1 MNPFEQLLANLKA
14 PKILGDLPQLTGVIP
29 SSTALK
35 HSPVAANLFS
45 AFTGGP
51 LKLNDFNNTGSATIN
66 PMAGGM
72 NLSFGNGF
80 GVDLNAKNK
89 QIGLQTP
96 IGTLSGNFSKNNPG
110 VNVNIQTPIGTL
122 SGNFNKDNPEV
133 NVAFPVGKTADVQ
146 AGYDRT
152 RGAFGELNF
161 NIPFGGNQQPSG
173 GRLPIP
179 SLPSN
184 PVPEVVRPPS
194 TGRFLSGDTPFH
206 LLPKTES
213 VDPDQEFL
221 KNFIRG
227 RL

>member
-1 MNPFEQLLANLKA
+1 MNPFEQLLASLKA
-14 PKILGDLPQLTGVIP
+14 PKILGALPQLTGVIP
-29 SSTALK
+29 SSTALR

-45 AFTGGP
+45 VFTGGP
-51 LKLNDFNNTGSATIN
+51 LQLSDFNNTGSATIN
-66 PMAGGM
+66 PLAGGM

-80 GVDLNAKNK
+80 GLDLNARNK
-89 QIGLQTP
+89 QIGL
-96 IGTLSGNFSKNNPG
+96 
-110 VNVNIQTPIGTL
+110 QTPIGTL

-152 RGAFGELNF
+152 RGAFGKLNF

-184 PVPEVVRPPS
+184 PVPDVVRPPS
-194 TGRFLSGDTPFH
+194 TGRFLSGDIPLH
-206 LLPKTES
+206 LLPKAGPS
-213 VDPDQEFL
+213 DPEQEFL
-221 KNFIRG
+221 SSFICG

>member
-1 MNPFEQLLANLKA
+1 MNPFEQLLASLKA

-29 SSTALK
+29 SSTALR

-45 AFTGGP
+45 TFTGGP
-51 LKLNDFNNTGSATIN
+51 LQLNDFNNTGSATIN

-72 NLSFGNGF
+72 NLSFRNGF
-80 GVDLNAKNK
+80 GVDLNAINK

-96 IGTLSGNFSKNNPG
+96 IGTLSGNF
-110 VNVNIQTPIGTL
+110 
-122 SGNFNKDNPEV
+122 NKDNSRV
-133 NVAFPVGKTADVQ
+133 NVTFPVGKTADVQ
-146 AGYDRT
+146 AGYDPA

-184 PVPEVVRPPS
+184 PVPEVIRPPS
-194 TGRFLSGDTPFH
+194 TGRFLPGDTPYH
-206 LLPKTES
+206 LLPKS
-213 VDPDQEFL
+213 PSLGPDQEFL
-221 KNFIRG
+221 LEYINK

>member
-1 MNPFEQLLANLKA
+1 MNPFEQLLANLKV
-14 PKILGDLPQLTGVIP
+14 PKTLGDASQLTGVIP
-29 SSTALK
+29 SSTDLR

-45 AFTGGP
+45 AFTSGP
-51 LKLNDFNNTGSATIN
+51 LQLNDFNNTGSATIN

-80 GVDLNAKNK
+80 GVDLNARNK

-96 IGTLSGNFSKNNPG
+96 IGTLSGNF
-110 VNVNIQTPIGTL
+110 
-122 SGNFNKDNPEV
+122 NKDNPGV

-146 AGYDRT
+146 AGYDPA

-161 NIPFGGNQQPSG
+161 NIPFGGNQQSSG
-173 GRLPIP
+173 GRLPIS
-179 SLPSN
+179 SLSSN

-194 TGRFLSGDTPFH
+194 TGRFLSGDTPLH
-206 LLPKTES
+206 LLPKTLS
-213 VDPDQEFL
+213 PDPEQEFL
-221 KNFIRG
+221 NSFIRG

>member
-1 MNPFEQLLANLKA
+1 MNPFEQLLANLKI
-14 PKILGDLPQLTGVIP
+14 PKTLGDVPQLTGVIP
-29 SSTALK
+29 SSTALR
-35 HSPVAANLFS
+35 HSPVAANLFTT
-45 AFTGGP
+45 FTGGP
-51 LKLNDFNNTGSATIN
+51 LQLNDFNNTGSASIN

-72 NLSFGNGF
+72 NLFFDNGF
-80 GVDLNAKNK
+80 GIDLNARNK

-96 IGTLSGNFSKNNPG
+96 IGTLSGNFSKDNPG
-110 VNVNIQTPIGTL
+110 
-122 SGNFNKDNPEV
+122 V

-146 AGYDRT
+146 AGYDPT

-194 TGRFLSGDTPFH
+194 TGRFLSGDTPLH
-206 LLPKTES
+206 LLPKAES
-213 VDPDQEFL
+213 SDPEQKFL
-221 KNFIRG
+221 NDFIRG

>member
-1 MNPFEQLLANLKA
+1 MNPFQQLLANLKA

-35 HSPVAANLFS
+35 HSPVGANLFS

-51 LKLNDFNNTGSATIN
+51 LQLSDFNNMGSATID
-66 PMAGGM
+66 PLAGGM

-80 GVDLNAKNK
+80 GVDLNARNK

-96 IGTLSGNFSKNNPG
+96 LGTLSGNFSKNNPG
-110 VNVNIQTPIGTL
+110 
-122 SGNFNKDNPEV
+122 V

-146 AGYDRT
+146 AGYDPA
-152 RGAFGELNF
+152 RGAFGKLNF

-173 GRLPIP
+173 ERLPIP

-194 TGRFLSGDTPFH
+194 TGRFLSGDTPFY

>member
-1 MNPFEQLLANLKA
+1 MNPFQQLLNTLNA
-14 PKILGDLPQLTGVIP
+14 PQVLQQLFKNKVLGGLPELNSLTP
-29 SSTALK
+29 TASL
-35 HSPVAANLFS
+35 VN
-45 AFTGGP
+45 AFTGSS
-51 LKLNDFNNTGSATIN
+51 LNLNDFNNTGSATIN

-80 GVDLNAKNK
+80 GVDLNARNK

-96 IGTLSGNFSKNNPG
+96 IGTLSGNF
-110 VNVNIQTPIGTL
+110 
-122 SGNFNKDNPEV
+122 NKDNPGV

-146 AGYDRT
+146 AGYDPA

-161 NIPFGGNQQPSG
+161 NIPFGGNQQSSS
-173 GRLPIP
+173 GRLPIS

-194 TGRFLSGDTPFH
+194 TGRFLSDNTPLH
-206 LLPKTES
+206 LLPKTLS
-213 VDPDQEFL
+213 PDPEQEFL
-221 KNFIRG
+221 NSFIRG

>member
-1 MNPFEQLLANLKA
+1 MNPFQQLLANLKA

-29 SSTALK
+29 SSTSLR

-45 AFTGGP
+45 VFTGGP
-51 LKLNDFNNTGSATIN
+51 LQLNDFNNTGSATIN

-80 GVDLNAKNK
+80 GVDLNARNK
-89 QIGLQTP
+89 QISLQTP
-96 IGTLSGNFSKNNPG
+96 IGTLSGNFSK
-110 VNVNIQTPIGTL
+110 
-122 SGNFNKDNPEV
+122 DNPAV

-146 AGYDRT
+146 AGYDPT

-173 GRLPIP
+173 GRLSIP

-184 PVPEVVRPPS
+184 SVPEVVRPPS
-194 TGRFLSGDTPFH
+194 TGRFLSGDTPSH

-221 KNFIRG
+221 RNFIRG

>member
-1 MNPFEQLLANLKA
+1 MNPFEQLLASLKA

-29 SSTALK
+29 SSTALN

-51 LKLNDFNNTGSATIN
+51 LQLNDFNNTGSAAIN

-80 GVDLNAKNK
+80 GVDLNASNK

-96 IGTLSGNFSKNNPG
+96 IGTLSGNFSKDNPG
-110 VNVNIQTPIGTL
+110 
-122 SGNFNKDNPEV
+122 V

-146 AGYDRT
+146 AGYDPA

-179 SLPSN
+179 FLPSN

-194 TGRFLSGDTPFH
+194 TGRFLSGDTPLH
-206 LLPKTES
+206 LLPKAELS
-213 VDPDQEFL
+213 DPEQKFL
-221 KNFIRG
+221 NDFIRG